1 MKRYIENFDYRIA
14 EQLLED
20 IFKRQTATPLKK
32 LDKPI
37 VLYGA
42 GDLGQ
47 MAKDFFTNVG
57 VKVEFIIDANADK
70 CRKVKKWKGSKI
82 LFPNEVDSFAK
93 NRYKV
98 VVCIVTSPYTL
109 ILDSLLLDGW
119 QDISPFYDIAQ
130 IFSSD
135 HPLNN
140 GWYAEHKDISNSK
153 SVLGFWSDNISRAY
167 YLQFI
172 AWRVLREEWL
182 FKGINVDNNNRF
194 FIKELIKVL
203 SDNEYFIDIGAHHG
217 NTTKK
222 FIKIVNNKFKK
233 VLAIEPDL
241 INVNRITKDKYFK
254 RQDVKL
260 LNIAIGDSPDYSGFF
275 GGYGYMSKLSK
286 HGNCNVQVKTLDSL
300 DVKPTFIKMHIEG
313 GEKAALE
320 GGKNTIIS
328 NRPIVVITAYHN
340 IDGIY
345 KLPLWFRENLE
356 NYSLILRN
364 HSWNGTGTVIYAI
377 PKERYG

>member
-32 LDKPI
+32 LDRPI

-98 VVCIVTSPYTL
+98 VVCIVTSPYSL

-119 QDISPFYDIAQ
+119 QDISPFYDVAQ

-140 GWYAEHKDISNSK
+140 GWYADHKDIKNSK
-153 SVLGFWSDNISRAY
+153 SVLGFWSDNISSAY

-182 FKGINVDNNNRF
+182 FEGINVDNNNRF

-203 SDNEYFIDIGAHHG
+203 SDEEYFVDIGAHFG

-222 FIKIVNNKFKK
+222 FIKTVNNKFKK
-233 VLAIEPDL
+233 VLMIEPDL
-241 INVNRITKDKYFK
+241 LNANRITANRYFK
-254 RQDVKL
+254 KPDITL
-260 LNIAIGDSPDYSGFF
+260 LNVAIGYSDAYSGFF
-275 GGYGYMSKLSK
+275 DGYGYMSKLSK
-286 HGNCNVQVKTLDSL
+286 YGKFKVQVKTLDSL
-300 DVKPTFIKMHIEG
+300 DIKPTFIKMHLEG
-313 GEKAALE
+313 GEMAALE
-320 GGKNTIIS
+320 GGKNTIIN
-328 NRPIVVITAYHN
+328 NRPILVVTTYHN
-340 IDGIY
+340 SDGVY
-345 KLPLWFRENLE
+345 KLPCWFKDNLE
-356 NYSLILRN
+356 NYSIIMRN
-364 HSWNGTGTVIYAI
+364 HSWNGTGCVIYGV
-377 PKERYG
+377 PNERYS